1 MSDVVQPNEFLENLQ
16 DPKRFSHQVVHMRNA
31 LARKQTR
38 WNVTENKLFICALSQ
53 INQIDEDGWVCLN
66 KSDVVNTLRLG
77 AGHTGSEL
85 RKQCQSMAGKSWIQF
100 GNDENWDDGF
110 LINRIKSDKK
120 EIYVKFDKAYI
131 NYLKEVGRQWTAFQI
146 GDISLFKSKY
156 SIVLFQYLRSWYNPK
171 YPINS
176 QAVSLIKMKEI
187 FNIED
192 GQYVRKSGPNKGKF
206 DTSNF
211 KKRSIDRAVTE
222 INEITECHM
231 HIQEVNVV
239 KQHGCV
245 WGYEFKFSL
254 LDDEGRLIV
263 PEAF

>member
-1 MSDVVQPNEFLENLQ
+1 MGIEQPNEFLDKLQ
-16 DPKRFSHQVVHMRNA
+16 DPARFSHQVVHMRNA

-38 WNVTENKLFICALSQ
+38 WNVTENKLFVCALSQ
-53 INQIDEDGWVCLN
+53 INEITSEGWVKLN
-66 KSDVVNTLRLG
+66 KNDVVNTLRLG
-77 AGHTGSEL
+77 SGHTGAEL
-85 RKQCQSMAGKSWIQF
+85 RAQCESMAGKSWIRF

-131 NYLKEVGRQWTAFQI
+131 DYLKEVGKQWTTFQI

-156 SIVLFQYLRSWYNPK
+156 SIVLFQYLRSWYNPQ
-171 YPINS
+171 YGINS

-187 FNIED
+187 FNIQAD
-192 GQYVRKSGPNKGKF
+192 QYVRKSGPNKGKF

-211 KKRSIDRAVTE
+211 KKRTIDKAISE
-222 INEITECHM
+222 INNIAECHM
-231 HIQEVNVV
+231 FIDCANVIR
-239 KQHGCV
+239 QHGCV

-254 LDDEGRLIV
+254 LDDSGARLM
-263 PEAF
+263 PEDM